1 MRAANKTTKVRP
13 ENSTKKMVLK
23 VLAVLCIVASGG
35 SMYKYIDDM
44 DGNYNEK
51 NITTNVAYLS
61 QNMLRASSSAIDG
74 NPNAFKS
81 LANSQDKVGEQ
92 LSLLLKGGKTI
103 AGITVPAP
111 KDTISNQLNM
121 FKDSVNEISNNITY
135 ILNEKEDIIAL
146 NDATD
151 KYTTSLNKVL
161 NQIRLLSANPAIS
174 GTNVQTV
181 LAKTYQD
188 LSSDRVVNLGSAKDM
203 LNSDYLTNQNQI
215 VQVIALYTKEI
226 SALPGDVARLNNAAK
241 ASKDTDIL
249 FNYIQELND
258 NAVRVI
264 DLLPSKINAVKFKSQ
279 IDTASD
285 KLNSAYDSLNYILKS
300 DAGDTNV
307 WLYFAIIFVATSLFA
322 FLAVVRLSDDDA
334 VVETDSSR
342 RKRYKDKEAISSLS
356 KTVDALFKGNTI
368 NKEFLNNMT
377 MPYNNKTLSEILD
390 KIRRFSSNVVF
401 ENEELTL
408 EIGKSYSAM
417 RESKQLADKLKEGSE
432 DDKRKVEK
440 IANQVGSVISNATNT
455 KRAAED
461 IRAEFEENIEN
472 SKTGAL
478 KIQDT
483 ISKMNM
489 TRDTIQATS
498 KRIKKLSES
507 TQGIGGM
514 TDNIREIAS
523 KIQIIAIN
531 AAIEATEAGEAGK
544 KLLVVSSEIEKLA
557 EGANNAAKTI
567 DKIVEDIV
575 GDAKQTVSKMESS
588 SADVVE
594 SSMSAEAAGESL
606 KEINLI
612 LERLQGRISEVYKGS
627 EKELAQLTEV
637 LNEITIVNERHEKQ
651 ELINNELVTNITKAD
666 NKIGGILRKRQAK

>member
-23 VLAVLCIVASGG
+23 VLAVLCIVASGA
-35 SMYKYIDDM
+35 SIYKYIDDI

-81 LANSQDKVGEQ
+81 LAASQDRVSEQ
-92 LSLLLKGGKTI
+92 LNLLLKGGKTL
-103 AGITVPAP
+103 AGINVPAP

-121 FKDSVNEISNNITY
+121 FKDSVNEISNNISY

-146 NDATD
+146 NDASD
-151 KYTTSLNKVL
+151 KYNTSLNRVL
-161 NQIRLLSANPAIS
+161 NQIRLLSANPAIN
-174 GTNVQTV
+174 GTSVQSV

-188 LSSDRVVNLGSAKDM
+188 LSSDRVVNLGSTKDM

-226 SALPGDVARLNNAAK
+226 SALPGDVARLNNSGK
-241 ASKDTDIL
+241 ASKDTDLL
-249 FNYIQELND
+249 FNYVQELND

-279 IDTASD
+279 IDTVSD

-300 DAGDTNV
+300 DAGDINV
-307 WLYFAIIFVATSLFA
+307 WLYFAIIFVAISLFA

-334 VVETDSSR
+334 VVGTDSSR
-342 RKRYKDKEAISSLS
+342 TKRYRETLKSLS
-356 KTVDALFKGNTI
+356 DAVESLFVENAI
-368 NKEFLNNMT
+368 NKEYLNNMT
-377 MPYNNKTLSEILD
+377 MPYNNQALSKILD
-390 KIRRFSSNVVF
+390 RIRRFASNVIF
-401 ENEELTL
+401 ENEELTV
-408 EIGKSYSAM
+408 EIGGSHALM
-417 RESKQLADKLKEGSE
+417 RESKQLADRLKEGS
-432 DDKRKVEK
+432 DGDKRKVEK
-440 IANQVGSVISNATNT
+440 IANQVESVISNATNT
-455 KRAAED
+455 KRVAD
-461 IRAEFEENIEN
+461 DVRIEFEENIHN
-472 SKTGAL
+472 SKAGAL

-483 ISKMNM
+483 IAKMNT
-489 TRDTIQATS
+489 TRDAIQAAS
-498 KRIKKLSES
+498 KRVKKLSES

-514 TDNIREIAS
+514 TDSIRSIAS
-523 KIQIIAIN
+523 KIQVIAIN
-531 AAIEATEAGEAGK
+531 AAIEATEAGEAGRK
-544 KLLVVSSEIEKLA
+544 FLVVSNEIEKLA

-588 SADVVE
+588 SAEVVE
-594 SSMSAEAAGESL
+594 SSISAEVAGESL
-606 KEINLI
+606 KEINMI
-612 LERLQGRISEVYKGS
+612 LERLQSRILEVYKGS
-627 EKELAQLTEV
+627 EKELAQLTDV
-637 LNEITIVNERHEKQ
+637 LYEITQVNERYEKQ
-651 ELINNELVTNITKAD
+651 ELANNDLVSNINKAD
-666 NKIGGILRKRQAK
+666 SKISGILRRRQTK

>member
-1 MRAANKTTKVRP
+1 MKAANKTTKVRP

-35 SMYKYIDDM
+35 SIYKYIDDM

-81 LANSQDKVGEQ
+81 LATSQDRVGEQ

-111 KDTISNQLNM
+111 KDSISNQLNM

-151 KYTTSLNKVL
+151 KYTSSLNKVL
-161 NQIRLLSANPAIS
+161 NQIRLLSANPALS
-174 GTNVQTV
+174 GTSIQTV

-188 LSSDRVVNLGSAKDM
+188 LSSDRVVNLGSTKDM

-241 ASKDTDIL
+241 ASKDTDAL
-249 FNYIQELND
+249 FNYVQELND
-258 NAVRVI
+258 NSVRVI
-264 DLLPSKINAVKFKSQ
+264 DLLPSKINAMKFKSQ

-300 DAGDTNV
+300 DAGDINV
-307 WLYFAIIFVATSLFA
+307 WLYFAIIFVAISLFA

-334 VVETDSSR
+334 VIGTDPSRTKKYKET
-342 RKRYKDKEAISSLS
+342 INSLS
-356 KTVDALFKGNTI
+356 KTIELLFEGNSI
-368 NKEFLNNMT
+368 NKEYLNNMT
-377 MPYNNKTLSEILD
+377 MPYNNQTLSKILD
-390 KIRRFSSNVVF
+390 RIRRFSSNVVF
-401 ENEELTL
+401 ENEELTG
-408 EIGKSYSAM
+408 EIGKSYTFM

-440 IANQVGSVISNATNT
+440 IANEVESVISSANNT

-461 IRAEFEENIEN
+461 IKSEFEENIEN
-472 SKTGAL
+472 SRTGAL

-523 KIQIIAIN
+523 RIQVIAIN

-612 LERLQGRISEVYKGS
+612 LERLQGRILEVYKGS
-627 EKELAQLTEV
+627 EKELTQLTEV
-637 LNEITIVNERHEKQ
+637 LNEITLVNERHEKQ
-651 ELINNELVTNITKAD
+651 EAVNDDLVSNITKAD
-666 NKIGGILRKRQAK
+666 NKISGILRKRQAK

>member
-1 MRAANKTTKVRP
+1 MKAANKTTKVRP

-35 SMYKYIDDM
+35 SIYKYIDDM

-81 LANSQDKVGEQ
+81 LAASQDRVGEQ

-111 KDTISNQLNM
+111 KDSISNQLNM

-151 KYTTSLNKVL
+151 KYTSSLNKVL
-161 NQIRLLSANPAIS
+161 NQIRLLSANPALS
-174 GTNVQTV
+174 GTSIQTV

-188 LSSDRVVNLGSAKDM
+188 LSSDRVVNLGSTKDM

-241 ASKDTDIL
+241 ASKDTDTL
-249 FNYIQELND
+249 FNYVQELND
-258 NAVRVI
+258 NSVRVI
-264 DLLPSKINAVKFKSQ
+264 DLLPSKINAMKFKSQ

-300 DAGDTNV
+300 DAGDINV
-307 WLYFAIIFVATSLFA
+307 WLYFAIIFVAISLFA

-334 VVETDSSR
+334 VIGTDPSRTKKYKET
-342 RKRYKDKEAISSLS
+342 INSLS
-356 KTVDALFKGNTI
+356 KTIELLFEGNSI
-368 NKEFLNNMT
+368 NKEYLNNMT
-377 MPYNNKTLSEILD
+377 MPYNNQTLSKILD
-390 KIRRFSSNVVF
+390 RIRRFSSNVVF
-401 ENEELTL
+401 ENEELTG
-408 EIGKSYSAM
+408 EIGKSYTFM

-440 IANQVGSVISNATNT
+440 IANEVESVISSANNT

-461 IRAEFEENIEN
+461 IKSEFEENIEN
-472 SKTGAL
+472 SRTGAL

-523 KIQIIAIN
+523 RIQVIAIN

-612 LERLQGRISEVYKGS
+612 LERLQGRILEVYKGS
-627 EKELAQLTEV
+627 EKELTQLTEV
-637 LNEITIVNERHEKQ
+637 LNEITLVNERHEKQ
-651 ELINNELVTNITKAD
+651 EAMNDDLVSNITKAD
-666 NKIGGILRKRQAK
+666 NKISGILRKRQAK

>member
-1 MRAANKTTKVRP
+1 MKAANKTTKVRP

-35 SMYKYIDDM
+35 SIYKYIDDM

-81 LANSQDKVGEQ
+81 LAASQDRVGEQ

-111 KDTISNQLNM
+111 KDSISNQLNM

-151 KYTTSLNKVL
+151 KYTSSLNKVL
-161 NQIRLLSANPAIS
+161 NQIRLLSANPALS
-174 GTNVQTV
+174 GTSIQTV

-188 LSSDRVVNLGSAKDM
+188 LSSDRVVNLGSPKDM

-241 ASKDTDIL
+241 ASKDTDAL
-249 FNYIQELND
+249 FNYVQELND
-258 NAVRVI
+258 NSVRVI
-264 DLLPSKINAVKFKSQ
+264 DLLPSKINAMKFKSQ

-300 DAGDTNV
+300 DAGDINV
-307 WLYFAIIFVATSLFA
+307 WLYFAIIFVAISLFA

-334 VVETDSSR
+334 VIGTDPSRTKKYKET
-342 RKRYKDKEAISSLS
+342 INSLS
-356 KTVDALFKGNTI
+356 KTIELLFEGNSI
-368 NKEFLNNMT
+368 NKEYLNNMT
-377 MPYNNKTLSEILD
+377 MPYNNQTLSKILD
-390 KIRRFSSNVVF
+390 RIRRFSSNVVF
-401 ENEELTL
+401 ENEELTG
-408 EIGKSYSAM
+408 EIGKSYTFM

-440 IANQVGSVISNATNT
+440 IANEVESVISSANNT

-461 IRAEFEENIEN
+461 IKSEFEENIEN
-472 SKTGAL
+472 SRTGAL

-523 KIQIIAIN
+523 RIQVIAIN

-612 LERLQGRISEVYKGS
+612 LERLLGRILEVYKGS
-627 EKELAQLTEV
+627 EKELTQLTEV
-637 LNEITIVNERHEKQ
+637 LKEITLVNERHEKQ
-651 ELINNELVTNITKAD
+651 GAVNDDLVSNITKAD
-666 NKIGGILRKRQAK
+666 NKISGILRKRQAK

>member
-1 MRAANKTTKVRP
+1 MKAANKTTKVRP

-35 SMYKYIDDM
+35 SIYKYIDDM

-81 LANSQDKVGEQ
+81 LAASQDRVGEQ

-111 KDTISNQLNM
+111 KDSISNQLNM

-151 KYTTSLNKVL
+151 KYTSSLNKVL
-161 NQIRLLSANPAIS
+161 NQIRLLSANPALS
-174 GTNVQTV
+174 GTSIQTV

-188 LSSDRVVNLGSAKDM
+188 LSSDRVVNLGSTKDM

-241 ASKDTDIL
+241 ASKDTDTL
-249 FNYIQELND
+249 FNYVQELND
-258 NAVRVI
+258 NSVRVI
-264 DLLPSKINAVKFKSQ
+264 DLLPSKINAMKFKSQ

-285 KLNSAYDSLNYILKS
+285 RLNSAYDSLNYILKS
-300 DAGDTNV
+300 DAGDINV
-307 WLYFAIIFVATSLFA
+307 WLYFAIIFVAISLFA

-334 VVETDSSR
+334 VIGTDPSRTKKYKET
-342 RKRYKDKEAISSLS
+342 INSLS
-356 KTVDALFKGNTI
+356 KTIELLFEGNAI
-368 NKEFLNNMT
+368 NKEYLNNMT
-377 MPYNNKTLSEILD
+377 MPYNNQTLSKILD
-390 KIRRFSSNVVF
+390 RIRRFSSNVVF
-401 ENEELTL
+401 ENEELTG
-408 EIGKSYSAM
+408 EIGKSYTFM

-440 IANQVGSVISNATNT
+440 IANEVESVISSANNT

-461 IRAEFEENIEN
+461 IKSEFEENIEN
-472 SKTGAL
+472 SRTGAL

-523 KIQIIAIN
+523 RIQVIAIN

-612 LERLQGRISEVYKGS
+612 LERLQGRILEVYKGS
-627 EKELAQLTEV
+627 EKELTQLTEV
-637 LNEITIVNERHEKQ
+637 LNEITLVNERHEKQ
-651 ELINNELVTNITKAD
+651 EAVNDDLVSNITKAD
-666 NKIGGILRKRQAK
+666 NKISGILRKRQAK

>member
-1 MRAANKTTKVRP
+1 MKAANKTTKVRP

-35 SMYKYIDDM
+35 SIYKYIDDM

-81 LANSQDKVGEQ
+81 LATSQDRVGEQ

-111 KDTISNQLNM
+111 KDSISNQLNM

-151 KYTTSLNKVL
+151 KYTSSLNKVL
-161 NQIRLLSANPAIS
+161 NQIRLLSANPALS
-174 GTNVQTV
+174 GTSIQTV

-188 LSSDRVVNLGSAKDM
+188 LSSDRVVNLGSTKDM

-241 ASKDTDIL
+241 ASKDTDAL
-249 FNYIQELND
+249 FNYVQELND
-258 NAVRVI
+258 NSVRVI
-264 DLLPSKINAVKFKSQ
+264 DLLPSKINAMKFKSQ

-300 DAGDTNV
+300 DAGDINV
-307 WLYFAIIFVATSLFA
+307 WLYFAIIFVAISLFA

-334 VVETDSSR
+334 VIGTDPSRTKKYKET
-342 RKRYKDKEAISSLS
+342 INSLS
-356 KTVDALFKGNTI
+356 KTIELLFEGNSI
-368 NKEFLNNMT
+368 NKEYLNNMT
-377 MPYNNKTLSEILD
+377 MPYNNQTLSKILD
-390 KIRRFSSNVVF
+390 RIRRFSSNVVF
-401 ENEELTL
+401 ENEELTG
-408 EIGKSYSAM
+408 EIGKSYTFM

-440 IANQVGSVISNATNT
+440 IANEVESVISSANNT

-461 IRAEFEENIEN
+461 IKSEFEENIEN
-472 SKTGAL
+472 SRTGAL

-523 KIQIIAIN
+523 RIQVIAIN

-612 LERLQGRISEVYKGS
+612 LERLQGRILEVYKGS
-627 EKELAQLTEV
+627 EKELTQLTEV
-637 LNEITIVNERHEKQ
+637 LKEITLVNERHEKQ
-651 ELINNELVTNITKAD
+651 EAVNDDLVSNITKAD
-666 NKIGGILRKRQAK
+666 NKISGILRKRQAK

>member
-1 MRAANKTTKVRP
+1 MKAANKTTKVRP

-35 SMYKYIDDM
+35 SIYKYIDDM

-81 LANSQDKVGEQ
+81 LAASQDRVGEQ

-111 KDTISNQLNM
+111 KDSISNQLNM

-151 KYTTSLNKVL
+151 KYTSSLNKVL
-161 NQIRLLSANPAIS
+161 NQIRLLSANPALS
-174 GTNVQTV
+174 GTSIQTV

-188 LSSDRVVNLGSAKDM
+188 LSSDRVVNLGSTKDM

-241 ASKDTDIL
+241 ASKDTDTL
-249 FNYIQELND
+249 FNYVQELND
-258 NAVRVI
+258 NSVRVI
-264 DLLPSKINAVKFKSQ
+264 DLLPSKINAMKFKSQ

-300 DAGDTNV
+300 DAGDINV
-307 WLYFAIIFVATSLFA
+307 WLYFAIIFVAISLFA

-334 VVETDSSR
+334 VIGTDPSRTKKYKET
-342 RKRYKDKEAISSLS
+342 INSLS
-356 KTVDALFKGNTI
+356 KTIELLFEGNSI
-368 NKEFLNNMT
+368 NKEYLNNMT
-377 MPYNNKTLSEILD
+377 MPYNNQTLSKILD
-390 KIRRFSSNVVF
+390 RIRRFSSNVVF
-401 ENEELTL
+401 ENEELTG
-408 EIGKSYSAM
+408 EIGKSYTFM

-440 IANQVGSVISNATNT
+440 IANEVESVISSANNT

-461 IRAEFEENIEN
+461 IKSEFEENIEN
-472 SKTGAL
+472 SRTGAL

-523 KIQIIAIN
+523 RIQVIAIN

-612 LERLQGRISEVYKGS
+612 LERLQGRILEVYKGS
-627 EKELAQLTEV
+627 EKELTQLTDV
-637 LNEITIVNERHEKQ
+637 LNEITLVNERHEKQ
-651 ELINNELVTNITKAD
+651 EAVNDDLVSNITKAD
-666 NKIGGILRKRQAK
+666 NKISGILRKRQAK

>member
-1 MRAANKTTKVRP
+1 MKAANKTTKVRP

-35 SMYKYIDDM
+35 SIYKYIDDM

-81 LANSQDKVGEQ
+81 LAASQDRVGEQ

-111 KDTISNQLNM
+111 KDSISNQLNM
-121 FKDSVNEISNNITY
+121 FKDSVNEISNNINY

-151 KYTTSLNKVL
+151 KYTSSLNKVL
-161 NQIRLLSANPAIS
+161 NQIRLLSANPALS
-174 GTNVQTV
+174 GTSIQTV

-188 LSSDRVVNLGSAKDM
+188 LSSDRVVNLGSTKDM

-241 ASKDTDIL
+241 ASKDTDAL
-249 FNYIQELND
+249 FNYVQELND
-258 NAVRVI
+258 NSVRVI
-264 DLLPSKINAVKFKSQ
+264 DLLPSKINAMKFKSQ

-300 DAGDTNV
+300 DAGDINV
-307 WLYFAIIFVATSLFA
+307 WLYFAIIFVAISLFA

-334 VVETDSSR
+334 VIGTDPSRTKKYKET
-342 RKRYKDKEAISSLS
+342 INSLS
-356 KTVDALFKGNTI
+356 KTIELLFEGNSI
-368 NKEFLNNMT
+368 NKEYLNNMT
-377 MPYNNKTLSEILD
+377 MPYNNQTLSKILD
-390 KIRRFSSNVVF
+390 RIRRFSSNVVF
-401 ENEELTL
+401 ENEELTG
-408 EIGKSYSAM
+408 EIGKSYTFM

-440 IANQVGSVISNATNT
+440 IANEVESVISSANNT

-461 IRAEFEENIEN
+461 IKSEFEENIEN
-472 SKTGAL
+472 SRTGAL

-523 KIQIIAIN
+523 RIQVIAIN

-612 LERLQGRISEVYKGS
+612 LERLLGRISEVYKGS
-627 EKELAQLTEV
+627 EKELTQLTEV
-637 LNEITIVNERHEKQ
+637 LKEITLVNERHEKQ
-651 ELINNELVTNITKAD
+651 GAVNDDLVSNITKAD
-666 NKIGGILRKRQAK
+666 NKISGILRKRQAK